1 MPISPKER
9 YSRQILFAP
18 IGEKGQRH
26 LRSASVALVGCGATG
41 SVLASLLVR
50 AGVGKLR
57 IIDRDYVEFSNLQ
70 RQIIFEE
77 ADAEQSLPKAIA
89 AMRRLSRAN
98 SDVII
103 EPYVADL
110 IAGNAGELIGG
121 MDLILDGSDNFS
133 TRYLLNDFAV
143 QHDTPWIYSGAVGSY
158 AVTCNIVPGRTACLT
173 CMFPEP
179 PSGQLETCDTAGIVN
194 SAAAL
199 VASIA
204 ATEAIKLLT
213 GAQAALRTTL
223 LSTDVWSGHRS
234 EVRPSRRPDCR
245 TCVHREF
252 TFLSEPGRS
261 PVTMC
266 GRNSVQI
273 HPAAQTMDF
282 PLLETRLRLH
292 GSVRHNEF
300 VLKFWRE
307 PYEITLFRDGR
318 AIIKGTTDHG
328 LARSLYARFIGC

>member
-18 IGEKGQRH
+18 IGEKGQEQ
-26 LRSASVALVGCGATG
+26 LRAASIALVGCGATG

-133 TRYLLNDFAV
+133 TRYLINDFAV
-143 QHDTPWIYSGAVGSY
+143 QHGIPWIYSGAVGSY
-158 AVTCNIVPGRTACLT
+158 AVTCNIVPGDTACLA

-179 PSGQLETCDTAGIVN
+179 PSGQLETCDTTGIVN
-194 SAAAL
+194 GAAAL

-204 ATEAIKLLT
+204 ATEELKLLT
-213 GAQAALRTTL
+213 GTQVALRSTL
-223 LSTDVWSGHRS
+223 LSFDLWSGHRS
-234 EVRPSRRPDCR
+234 EVHPRRRPDCR
-245 TCVHREF
+245 TCVQREF
-252 TFLSEPGRS
+252 AFLSEVRRS
-261 PVTMC
+261 VTMC

-273 HPAAQTMDF
+273 HQAAQAVDF
-282 PLLETRLRLH
+282 PQLATRLQIH

-300 VLKFWRE
+300 VLKF
-307 PYEITLFRDGR
+307 
-318 AIIKGTTDHG
+318 
-328 LARSLYARFIGC
+328 